1 VSFRPLTDIWI
12 LARPKVRYFGA
23 YPAGFLLKARDL
35 LNCGRMDQV
44 VHVCSGKVRDYRCG
58 PACKGQTDRHFHG
71 LGTYDYTVDLDP
83 AVEPN
88 LVSDVRTALT
98 WRNIARDCPQVQ
110 GVMADPPY
118 LKEFAVNYAVGAD
131 VLPTT
136 DSIVKNSIGILPI
149 GGRVGIL
156 SMHWPRYPKEQA
168 RQIALVGVVVGNGNI
183 GRYYAVYER
192 TA

>member
-1 VSFRPLTDIWI
+1 
-12 LARPKVRYFGA
+12 
-23 YPAGFLLKARDL
+23 
-35 LNCGRMDQV
+35 
-44 VHVCSGKVRDYRCG
+44 
-58 PACKGQTDRHFHG
+58 
-71 LGTYDYTVDLDP
+71 
-83 AVEPN
+83 
-88 LVSDVRTALT
+88 
-98 WRNIARDCPQVQ
+98 
-110 GVMADPPY
+110 
-118 LKEFAVNYAVGAD
+118 

-168 RQIALVGVVVGNGNI
+168 RQIALIGVVVGNGNI